1 MILWIMARFKE
12 FDTDVVLDKAIDV
25 FRSKGFKAT
34 SVQDLVSA
42 MGINRGSIYDTFGNK
57 IRLFNLALSRY
68 QIDAPSQK
76 LLNNADTG
84 NPRKEIEDFFNG
96 LLNRYSCSEEKRGC
110 LITNSIVELAN
121 QDKTLTVHFKK
132 HIKNLE
138 DALYTL
144 IRRGQETGDI
154 TPWRDPRSLAR
165 TILASAQGMTIISK
179 VNPSQEVLSDIAKT
193 VLSSLD

>member
-1 MILWIMARFKE
+1 MARFKE
-12 FDTDVVLDKAIDV
+12 FDPDDVLDKAMDI
-25 FRSKGFKAT
+25 FWSQGFEAT
-34 SVQDLVSA
+34 SIQDLVNA

-57 IRLFNLALSRY
+57 TRLFNLALSRY
-68 QIDAPSQK
+68 QTDAPSQK

-96 LLNRYSCSEEKRGC
+96 LINRHGFSEENRGC

-121 QDKTLTVHFKK
+121 QNQRIAVHFKK

-138 DALYTL
+138 DALYAL
-144 IRRGQETGDI
+144 ISRGQETGDI
-154 TPWRDPRSLAR
+154 NPWRDPRSLAR
-165 TILASAQGMTIISK
+165 VILASAQGMIVISK

-193 VLSSLD
+193 ALASLD

>member
-1 MILWIMARFKE
+1 MARFKE
-12 FDTDVVLDKAIDV
+12 FDTDDVLDKAMDV
-25 FRSKGFKAT
+25 FWSKGFKAT

-57 IRLFNLALSRY
+57 IRLFSLALSRY

-76 LLNNADTG
+76 LLNNAETG
-84 NPRKEIEDFFNG
+84 NPREEIEDFFNG
-96 LLNRYSCSEEKRGC
+96 LLNRHGCFEEKRGC

-121 QDKTLTVHFKK
+121 QNERIAIHFKK

-144 IRRGQETGDI
+144 IIRGQKTGDI

-165 TILASAQGMTIISK
+165 TMLASAQGMTVISK
-179 VNPSQEVLSDIAKT
+179 VNSSQEVLSDIAKT